1 MPLADWPLVTTGVTS
16 TVDAHGLSPTEVL
29 TAPPVDLTPHRVDLT
44 QHRVEPHIDTRGP
57 DPASRGPDP
66 ASRGPDP
73 ASRGPDKS
81 IDEPHAQASM
91 LFSSHC
97 FPLRV
102 SFRRTMPKHVAA
114 EPKQPF

>member
-57 DPASRGPDP
+57 DPASRGT
-66 ASRGPDP
+66 
-73 ASRGPDKS
+73 
-81 IDEPHAQASM
+81 
-91 LFSSHC
+91 SHG
-97 FPLRV
+97 FAKNV
-102 SFRRTMPKHVAA
+102 SNSAGTSQTSQRDLT
-114 EPKQPF
+114 